1 MCIYVGDMTHYTYC
15 TFSDSDSDFKTV
27 EEAHQN
33 FALEKNQN
41 TKHTCS
47 HIVLLSNVS
56 SSEFAFGGPALCS
69 LFGEEEDEFKKKKK
83 KEKTRPG
90 TCGHVNAVLSD
101 GKNIKLIITTPPWGS
116 RI

>member
-1 MCIYVGDMTHYTYC
+1 MTHDTYC

-27 EEAHQN
+27 EEAHVHITSVQSQN

-69 LFGEEEDEFKKKKK
+69 LFGEEEDEFKKKRKK
-83 KEKTRPG
+83 KKPAPA
-90 TCGHVNAVLSD
+90 HV
-101 GKNIKLIITTPPWGS
+101 GM
-116 RI
+116 